1 MHEKV
6 CENRFKCEGFPAGK
20 GWGKDREVSG
30 TLLTGDNGIFIPF
43 GITPGADLGHQER
56 PGDRV
61 SECLGSPLP
70 PAHSPGFTLGQL
82 EPEVAFKQLD

>member
-6 CENRFKCEGFPAGK
+6 CESRFRCEGFPGGK
-20 GWGKDREVSG
+20 GWRKDREVSV

-56 PGDRV
+56 PGEQGDRV
-61 SECLGSPLP
+61 SWVSPPPCPLP
-70 PAHSPGFTLGQL
+70 RLYPGSVG
-82 EPEVAFKQLD
+82 A